1 MRYLACNVKWLG
13 LRSNDLPLVP
23 DQSFVPLKPKDLQ
36 IARSLMS
43 SGILQ
48 VSYPETPLNFASTVL
63 FASSSFV

>member
-1 MRYLACNVKWLG
+1 MHCLACNVKWLG

-48 VSYPETPLNFASTVL
+48 VRYPEPL
-63 FASSSFV
+63 